1 MKHQAPL
8 VITFITGVLL
18 VVTFF
23 IPHEP
28 LGGLEQRFLV
38 WYTIVAGF
46 TYLLGLDSLVRYHLV
61 KVRDRREGWFY
72 SIILLL
78 GLTLTLVLGFY
89 SWAKFKSPFTLGC
102 PFMYIYTYLIIP
114 LQATMFA
121 LLAFFIA
128 SAAYRAFRAR
138 TFEATLLLIAAGL
151 IMIGRVP
158 LGGWL
163 WRQIAHVIGFIPGV
177 DGVALG
183 KLELFARINDWI
195 MDIPQT
201 AAKRGIFIGATLG
214 GIAMS
219 IRIILGI
226 ERTYISS
233 S

>member
-1 MKHQAPL
+1 MKHQVPL
-8 VITFITGVLL
+8 IITFITGVLL

-121 LLAFFIA
+121 LLAF
-128 SAAYRAFRAR
+128 SSLRR
-138 TFEATLLLIAAGL
+138 LIAHFEP
-151 IMIGRVP
+151 VP
-158 LGGWL
+158 LK
-163 WRQIAHVIGFIPGV
+163 QPYF
-177 DGVALG
+177 
-183 KLELFARINDWI
+183 
-195 MDIPQT
+195 
-201 AAKRGIFIGATLG
+201 
-214 GIAMS
+214 
-219 IRIILGI
+219 
-226 ERTYISS
+226 
-233 S
+233 